1 MKERDKFRYAE
12 KCLYEYKRN
21 VAGLKV
27 LREDLRVAQAGLD
40 VKAQSYQLTFG
51 FEGEVRD
58 PVHQRLVKI
67 ESLESKIQWLKRQ
80 TDPIGLLIEDLSAPE
95 VLEYSDN
102 KGLLDILRL
111 LYFGRNPADIVI
123 EELKLARRTFYN
135 RRRELVNMAI
145 SYLAL

>member
-1 MKERDKFRYAE
+1 M
-12 KCLYEYKRN
+12 N
-21 VAGLKV
+21 
-27 LREDLRVAQAGLD
+27 
-40 VKAQSYQLTFG
+40 
-51 FEGEVRD
+51 
-58 PVHQRLVKI
+58 I
-67 ESLESKIQWLKRQ
+67 ESIEGKIQCLKRQ
-80 TDPIGLLIEDLSAPE
+80 TEPIGLLIEDLSSPE

-111 LYFGRNPADIVI
+111 LYFGRNPADMVI